1 MNNNFKNKTI
11 LLFDGECNLC
21 NSFVQFILKNEKN
34 AEIQFCSLQSET
46 GKKTLAQH
54 NINTDSINSLVF
66 IENNIPY
73 FKSTAALKI
82 SRYLKGIYSLATLF
96 FIIPKFIRDYI
107 YDYIAKN
114 RYKWYGKKES
124 CIVPTGK
131 LLERFL

>member
-1 MNNNFKNKTI
+1 MNNKFKNKTI

-34 AEIQFCSLQSET
+34 NEIQFSSLQSEI
-46 GKKTLAQH
+46 GKIILAQH

-73 FKSTAALKI
+73 LKSTAALKI
-82 SRYLKGIYSLATLF
+82 SRYLKGIYSLAILF
-96 FIIPKFIRDYI
+96 FIIPKFMRDYI

-114 RYKWYGKKES
+114 RYNWYGKKDS